1 MFFIQK
7 IQNATILFM
16 EVEGDW
22 NNVDLVFT
30 LVLLQLKYIVLEDEE
45 DMPSMQQKITLTH
58 TNITVISLFI
68 QLFYPMQ
75 SFNYSNYILP
85 VLITLSPST
94 LLTSFSFIVP

>member
-45 DMPSMQQKITLTH
+45 DMPSMQKK
-58 TNITVISLFI
+58 
-68 QLFYPMQ
+68 
-75 SFNYSNYILP
+75 
-85 VLITLSPST
+85 
-94 LLTSFSFIVP
+94 

>member
-1 MFFIQK
+1 
-7 IQNATILFM
+7 M

-22 NNVDLVFT
+22 NNVDLMFA
-30 LVLLQLKYIVLEDEE
+30 LVLLQLKYIVLQDEE
-45 DMPSMQQKITLTH
+45 DVPSMQQKMTFTH

-85 VLITLSPST
+85 LLITFSPST
-94 LLTSFSFIVP
+94 LLISFSFIVP